1 MSLPKRAARDS
12 NEGPIV
18 AALIVAGASVSLLAG
33 GGLPDLLI
41 GYEGRSILREVKHAS
56 STGKTIRQTSNGQRP
71 DERGLTKP
79 QQDWWAAWKGEDP
92 QIVRTPEEALL
103 SIGVRPEH
111 VPAIMAHPRVVA
123 ALAKAAGEG

>member
-18 AALIVAGASVSLLAG
+18 AALIVAGASVSQLAG

-41 GYEGRSILREVKHAS
+41 GFEKRSMLREVKHR
-56 STGKTIRQTSNGQRP
+56 STSGEVVRNTSNGHRP

-79 QQDWWAAWKGEDP
+79 QQDWWASWKGEPP
-92 QIVRTPEEALL
+92 QVVCTPEEALL
-103 SIGVRPEH
+103 SIGVPADRI
-111 VPAIMAHPRVVA
+111 PAIMAHPRVVA
-123 ALAKAAGEG
+123 ALKAAGS